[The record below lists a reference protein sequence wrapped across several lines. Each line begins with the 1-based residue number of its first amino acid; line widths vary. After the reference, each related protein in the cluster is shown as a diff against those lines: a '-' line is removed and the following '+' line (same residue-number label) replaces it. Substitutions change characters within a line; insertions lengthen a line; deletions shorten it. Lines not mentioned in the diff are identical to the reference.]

1 MTTERRHSAMS
12 IGNNDYLD
20 LIERG
25 DGNWLLRTRAEYLT
39 LWVGSYKPGTATI
52 KRIIQEFEL

>member
-1 MTTERRHSAMS
+1 MTTERRHSAIS

-25 DGNWLLRTRAEYLT
+25 DGNWLLRTRAEYFT
-39 LWVGSYKPGTATI
+39 KWKGKHKPDTDTI
-52 KRIIQEFEL
+52 KKITEECK

>member
-1 MTTERRHSAMS
+1 MTTERRHSAIS

-39 LWVGSYKPGTATI
+39 LWVGTWRPDDVTI
-52 KRIIQEFEL
+52 RIIIEECQ